1 MSKLYTTEQKRDWV
15 DAYYAGKS
23 IAEICANGGPSQA
36 SLYNWI
42 RQFKGITTKSGTEI
56 SGHRIITL
64 EQQNKHLIE
73 ILNVA
78 KVCPCNA
85 NSPRADKLRAV
96 QALEGQFSLHA
107 ICEYLA
113 LPRGTYYNF
122 KKTKDKVYV
131 EDQKDDYFKPMIRDL
146 FFASGERFGVRPIRQ
161 RLKQQGY
168 EISERRIRRLMQ
180 EMELIPI
187 SQREVSHYYNPA
199 SNYNKNKLKRKFTQ
213 TEPNKVWV
221 SDFTFIYVGQKQ
233 YYFCVVMD
241 LFSRKIVGYKISDK
255 DDTAFVA
262 ETTKEA
268 FLSRGKP
275 KNLMFHSDAGV
286 QYTSK
291 EFFCL
296 LKSKD
301 VIQSV
306 SRPGTPLDNA
316 VAESFFATF
325 KKEELYHREY
335 HTYEELKKGIDEY
348 ILFYNQVRPHK
359 KLKYVSPCEFEE
371 AYFKSLQ

>member
-1 MSKLYTTEQKRDWV
+1 M
-15 DAYYAGKS
+15 
-23 IAEICANGGPSQA
+23 
-36 SLYNWI
+36 
-42 RQFKGITTKSGTEI
+42 
-56 SGHRIITL
+56 
-64 EQQNKHLIE
+64 
-73 ILNVA
+73 
-78 KVCPCNA
+78 
-85 NSPRADKLRAV
+85 
-96 QALEGQFSLHA
+96 
-107 ICEYLA
+107 
-113 LPRGTYYNF
+113 
-122 KKTKDKVYV
+122 KTKTFTA
-131 EDQKDDYFKPMIRDL
+131 E
-146 FFASGERFGVRPIRQ
+146 SPI
-161 RLKQQGY
+161 
-168 EISERRIRRLMQ
+168 
-180 EMELIPI
+180 IPI

-296 LKSKD
+296 LKSKN

-348 ILFYNQVRPHK
+348 ILFYNQIRPHK
-359 KLKYVSPCEFEE
+359 KLNYVSPCEFEE
-371 AYFKSLQ
+371 AYYRNLQKK